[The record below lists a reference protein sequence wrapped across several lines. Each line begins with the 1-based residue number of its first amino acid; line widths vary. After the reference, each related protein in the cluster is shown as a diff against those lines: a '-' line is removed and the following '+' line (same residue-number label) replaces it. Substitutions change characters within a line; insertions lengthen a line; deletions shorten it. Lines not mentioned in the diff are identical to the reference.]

1 MKILITGGAGF
12 IGSHLAAKYLQKGDE
27 VHLLDNLSTGRW
39 ENIAELQQKFPERIS
54 FRKDS
59 ILNDDVLAEMTG
71 AADMVIHLAAAV
83 GVKYIID
90 NPLSALETNII
101 GTENVLKW
109 AKKFKRKILIASS
122 SEVYGD
128 QEKAPLGEEDSVI
141 YGPSVKLRWSYAASK
156 LVDEFL
162 ALAYHRTFALPVVIC
177 RFFNIIGPRQTGEYG
192 MVVPRF
198 IERALCGESLL
209 VHGDGTQ
216 TRTFTYIEDA
226 VRAILGVL
234 EEDRCVGE
242 IINIGG
248 REEITILDLAKK
260 IIALTGSKSKIELVP
275 YEKVYGRDFDDMQR
289 RVPSLEKI
297 GGSIGYLPEYDLER
311 SLHAI
316 IADFRSRNPNT

>member
-12 IGSHLAAKYLQKGDE
+12 IGSHLAGKYLERGDE

-39 ENIAELQQKFPERIS
+39 ENVAGLQQRFPDRMF
-54 FRKDS
+54 FRKES
-59 ILNDDVLAEMTG
+59 ILNEDVLAEMTE
-71 AADMVIHLAAAV
+71 AVDMVIHLAAAV

-109 AKKFKRKILIASS
+109 AKKYKRKILIASS

-128 QEKAPLGEEDSVI
+128 QEKAPLSEEDSVI

-177 RFFNIIGPRQTGEYG
+177 RFFNIIGPKQTGEYG

-198 IERALCGESLL
+198 VERALRGEPLS

-226 VRAILGVL
+226 VRAIMDVMAC
-234 EEDRCVGE
+234 DRCAGE
-242 IINIGG
+242 IINVGG
-248 REEITILDLAKK
+248 REEITILDLANR
-260 IIALTGSKSKIELVP
+260 IILLAGSSSKVERIP
-275 YEKVYGRDFDDMQR
+275 YEQVYGRDFDDMKR
-289 RVPSLEKI
+289 RVPALEKI
-297 GGSIGYLPEYDLER
+297 GRLVGYVPEYDLES
-311 SLHAI
+311 SLRAI
-316 IADFRSRNPNT
+316 IADFRLRNPKP